1 MINLIKANIYR
12 LFNAKVTFVIL
23 ILAVL
28 FYLMSFGVMR
38 LVYNAYE
45 PGQDEVVMNEAE
57 EEGDTSVTFTYS
69 DEYEH
74 EEVNSYK
81 MMVDMMGTGIIT
93 MMVGV
98 FAAIF
103 TDEERKSGF
112 LKNIPKPSC
121 GKASVFLSK
130 SVVMLLYSI
139 LMVLA
144 LLITAGVL
152 AVVYHI
158 GFIYDAGQFAIFLC
172 KQVIL
177 LTAFGTAMLAFYEI
191 FRKGILVIIIALL
204 SLTIVNCVQI
214 VETVMVMKNIV
225 SERFIDLFGYSQYM
239 IMTRTSEMTVG
250 SDNAAHVSTW
260 VVGLVSIV
268 IYGIIGSLIY
278 RKRDVL

>member
-12 LFNAKVTFVIL
+12 LLHAKVTYVIL

-28 FYLMSFGVMR
+28 FYLLGFGFMKII
-38 LVYNAYE
+38 YDAYE
-45 PGQDEVVMNEAE
+45 PGEDEVVMSEAE
-57 EEGDTSVTFTYS
+57 EPGDTSVTFTYS

-81 MMVDMMGTGIIT
+81 MLVDMMGTGMIT

-112 LKNIPKPSC
+112 LKNLPKAPR
-121 GKASVFLSK
+121 GKRKIFLAKSAVMFFYSLVMTAVLVAASL
-130 SVVMLLYSI
+130 I
-139 LMVLA
+139 LA
-144 LLITAGVL
+144 AI
-152 AVVYHI
+152 YHI
-158 GFIYDAGQFAIFLC
+158 GFIYDMKEYVIFWG
-172 KQVIL
+172 KHVIL
-177 LTAFGTAMLAFYEI
+177 LTAFGTAMMAIYEI
-191 FRKGILVIIIALL
+191 IRKSIPVIIVALL
-204 SLTIVNCVQI
+204 SSTLVNVI
-214 VETVMVMKNIV
+214 TVIETVLVMKNIV
-225 SERFIDLFGYSQYM
+225 PEKFIDLFGYSQYM
-239 IMTRTSEMTVG
+239 IITRSSSLIVG

-260 VVGLVSIV
+260 IVGFVSIV